1 MELSLQALALTLI
14 FVYVKAMVDTSEDQL
29 QDYGSRRA
37 AFRVIQAWLL
47 APDAQRL
54 RSEKREHTR
63 SRSFMDRNQ
72 DILGEPSGLIPPVKY
87 LPTYLLPMGKIL
99 NVSLCIHS

>member
-1 MELSLQALALTLI
+1 MQDLTST
-14 FVYVKAMVDTSEDQL
+14 FVYVKAMVDTAEDQL

-47 APDAQRL
+47 APGAQRL

-63 SRSFMDRNQ
+63 SRSFMDRSG
-72 DILGEPSGLIPPVKY
+72 IEPDGSPY
-87 LPTYLLPMGKIL
+87 LPTYLLPKGKSL
-99 NVSLCIHS
+99 NASLCIHS